1 MFDNLDVY
9 VQVHDMTEE
18 FQNQDLH
25 WVSSMATENRV
36 TTSSLSNEA
45 KAEESLS
52 KMENCLF
59 LPDAKDH
66 KLQRQNYTILVSRI
80 LTKHIDALKF
90 LEDVAVTHIPHQY
103 SKETSKS
110 TNTVSWKCKG
120 PFVNR
125 NAFHSSCLLKKVFK

>member
-1 MFDNLDVY
+1 M
-9 VQVHDMTEE
+9 
-18 FQNQDLH
+18 H

-36 TTSSLSNEA
+36 TTNGLSHEA

-66 KLQRQNYTILVSRI
+66 KLQRQNYTVLVSRI
-80 LTKHIDALKF
+80 LTKHIDYLKF
-90 LEDVAVTHIPHQY
+90 LEDVAVKHIPHQY

-110 TNTVSWKCKG
+110 TNTVSWTRKG
-120 PFVNR
+120 PFTTEMH
-125 NAFHSSCLLKKVFK
+125 FTQHIC

>member
-1 MFDNLDVY
+1 MGTKIVFDNLDVY

-36 TTSSLSNEA
+36 TSSLSNEA

-59 LPDAKDH
+59 YRML
-66 KLQRQNYTILVSRI
+66 RI
-80 LTKHIDALKF
+80 INCNGKITQCLCHAL
-90 LEDVAVTHIPHQY
+90 
-103 SKETSKS
+103 
-110 TNTVSWKCKG
+110 
-120 PFVNR
+120 
-125 NAFHSSCLLKKVFK
+125 

>member
-25 WVSSMATENRV
+25 WVLSMATENCV
-36 TTSSLSNEA
+36 TNSLSNEA
-45 KAEESLS
+45 EAEESLS

-80 LTKHIDALKF
+80 LTKHIDSLKF

-110 TNTVSWKCKG
+110 TITVSWNCKDLLSTRIACH
-120 PFVNR
+120 F
-125 NAFHSSCLLKKVFK
+125 SYMLKKV